1 MTDDFKKFLDIGLQ
15 KYPEARAA
23 VDAFVEDV
31 QGKLRSVIQALPAG
45 EWEFVGTAGLGKGAD
60 DQGVYLYG
68 WKEIQLPI
76 QRKAWLGAGLWWDW
90 KLTPDKCVYY
100 ATIENSN
107 DVPLPFDYDSEV
119 EGVLMAKDEDRAYLY
134 RPATSVGTLESD
146 LKVLI
151 EARLAQPNR
160 AK

>member
-1 MTDDFKKFLDIGLQ
+1 MTDNFTEFLNIGLQ
-15 KYPEARAA
+15 KYPEARKA

-31 QGKLRSVIQALPAG
+31 QDKLRSVFHALPAG
-45 EWEFVGTAGLGKGAD
+45 EWKFVGTAGVGKGAD

-68 WKEIQLPI
+68 WKEIQYP
-76 QRKAWLGAGLWWDW
+76 RPGKAWLGAGLWWDW

-107 DVPLPFDYDSEV
+107 DVPLPFNYDFNIEN
-119 EGVLMAKDEDRAYLY
+119 VLMAKSEDGAYLY
-134 RPATSVGTLESD
+134 RPATSVETLESD

-151 EARLAQPNR
+151 EARLKQPNR
-160 AK
+160 AR